1 MNLLRGMERPR
12 LRPLS
17 SRAVIPMA
25 DDTSSS
31 DMSGMHGHMMVC
43 CGVIVLY
50 LGIIAISSGA
60 AIVGLSTGQKY
71 LAMGGF
77 AIAVIASMAYLYRRS
92 AISVGE

>member
-1 MNLLRGMERPR
+1 
-12 LRPLS
+12 
-17 SRAVIPMA
+17 MA
-25 DDTSSS
+25 DDTSPS

-43 CGVIVLY
+43 CGMIVLY

-77 AIAVIASMAYLYRRS
+77 AIAVIAAMAYLYRRS
-92 AISVGE
+92 ATTAST